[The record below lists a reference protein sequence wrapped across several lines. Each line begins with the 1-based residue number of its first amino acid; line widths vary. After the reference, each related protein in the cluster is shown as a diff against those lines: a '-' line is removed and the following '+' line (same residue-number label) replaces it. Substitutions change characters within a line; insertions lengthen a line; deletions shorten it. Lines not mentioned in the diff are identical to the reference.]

1 MQFRIGSGFDVHRL
15 ADGLPLVLGGVRI
28 PFEKGLEGHSD
39 ADVLVHA
46 VIDALLGS
54 LALGDIGSLFPD
66 SDLRYRGINGLVLL
80 KQVWRLVREKDF
92 QLGNLDSILIAESPK
107 LSPFLD
113 DMRSNLAESLECKK
127 DLISIKATTT
137 EKLGFTG
144 RGEGIAAQT
153 VVLLRGK
160 N

>member
-54 LALGDIGSLFPD
+54 LALGDIGIHFPD
-66 SDLRYRGINGLVLL
+66 FDPRYRGINSLILL
-80 KQVWRLVREKDF
+80 KQAWRLVREKDF
-92 QLGNLDSILIAESPK
+92 ELVNLDSILIAESPK

-113 DMRSNLAESLECKK
+113 TMRSNLAESLESKK

-144 RGEGIAAQT
+144 RGEGISAQV
-153 VVLLRGK
+153 VVLLRGTS
-160 N
+160 

>member
-54 LALGDIGSLFPD
+54 LALGDIGSHFPD
-66 SDLRYRGINGLVLL
+66 SDPRYRGINSLILL
-80 KQVWRLVREKDF
+80 KKAWCLVRAKEFK
-92 QLGNLDSILIAESPK
+92 LGNLDSILIAESPK
-107 LSPFLD
+107 LGPFLD
-113 DMRSNLAESLECKK
+113 AMRNNLAESLECKK

-144 RGEGIAAQT
+144 REEGIAAQA
-153 VVLLRGK
+153 VVLLSGK

>member
-1 MQFRIGSGFDVHRL
+1 MQFRIGTGFDVHRL

-28 PFEKGLEGHSD
+28 PFGKGLEGHSD

-54 LALGDIGSLFPD
+54 LALGDIGIHFPD
-66 SDLRYRGINGLVLL
+66 SDPRYRGINSLVLL
-80 KQVWRLVREKDF
+80 KQVWQLVRGKNF
-92 QLGNLDSILIAESPK
+92 HLGNLDSILLAESPK

-113 DMRSNLAESLECKK
+113 TMRSNLADSLESKK
-127 DLISIKATTT
+127 DLISIKAKTT

-144 RGEGIAAQT
+144 RGEGIAAQV
-153 VVLLRGK
+153 VVLLHSTI
-160 N
+160 

>member
-15 ADGLPLVLGGVRI
+15 ADGLPLVLGGVKI
-28 PFEKGLEGHSD
+28 PSEKGLEGHSD

-54 LALGDIGSLFPD
+54 LALGDIGSHFPD
-66 SDLRYRGINGLVLL
+66 SDPQYRGINSLILL
-80 KQVWRLVREKDF
+80 KQAWRLVRENDF
-92 QLGNLDSILIAESPK
+92 QLENLDSILIAESPK
-107 LSPFLD
+107 LNPFLD
-113 DMRSNLAESLECKK
+113 TMRSNLAESLECKK
-127 DLISIKATTT
+127 NLISIKATTT

-144 RGEGIAAQT
+144 QGKGIAAQA

>member
-1 MQFRIGSGFDVHRL
+1 M
-15 ADGLPLVLGGVRI
+15 
-28 PFEKGLEGHSD
+28 
-39 ADVLVHA
+39 LVHA

-54 LALGDIGSLFPD
+54 LALGDIGSHFPD
-66 SDLRYRGINGLVLL
+66 SDPRYRGVNSLILL
-80 KQVWRLVREKDF
+80 KQAWRLVREKDF

-113 DMRSNLAESLECKK
+113 AMRSNLAESLECKK

-144 RGEGIAAQT
+144 RGEGIAAQ
-153 VVLLRGK
+153 VLVLLHGTS
-160 N
+160 

>member
-28 PFEKGLEGHSD
+28 PFERGLEGHSD

-54 LALGDIGSLFPD
+54 LALGDIGSHFPD
-66 SDLRYRGINGLVLL
+66 SDPRYRGINSLILL
-80 KQVWRLVREKDF
+80 KQAWRLVRENDF
-92 QLGNLDSILIAESPK
+92 QLENLDSILIAESPK
-107 LSPFLD
+107 LNPFLD
-113 DMRSNLAESLECKK
+113 TMRSNLAESLECKK
-127 DLISIKATTT
+127 NLISIKATTT

-144 RGEGIAAQT
+144 RGEGIAAQA
-153 VVLLRGK
+153 VVLLCGK

>member
-54 LALGDIGSLFPD
+54 LVLGDIGSHFPD
-66 SDLRYRGINGLVLL
+66 SDPRYRGINSLILL
-80 KQVWRLVREKDF
+80 KQAWSLVRVKGF

-113 DMRSNLAESLECKK
+113 AMRNNLAGSLECKK
-127 DLISIKATTT
+127 NLISIKATTT

-144 RGEGIAAQT
+144 RGDGIAAQA
-153 VVLLRGK
+153 VVLLRGTS
-160 N
+160 